1 MDKIRVDLNVQKR
14 IFFTYREG
22 FTEFLFE
29 KLGDEHPYGR
39 ATVSDTVE
47 TIKALWILNFE
58 LEKQMDKERDR
69 FD

>member
-22 FTEFLFE
+22 FTEVLFE
-29 KLGDEHPYGR
+29 KLGDEHPYYR
-39 ATVSDTVE
+39 ETVADTVKM
-47 TIKALWILNFE
+47 IKALWILNFD
-58 LEKQMDKERDR
+58 LEKQMDKGSDR